1 MRPKI
6 LRWILSQPELRPA
19 LQALLHPEV
28 LQVWRF
34 DLISWADAP
43 PAPSISGLFK
53 WRQFE
58 PEVILLAVG
67 WYLRFSLSYREVEE
81 LLAERGLWVDHVTVW
96 RWVQRYAPEL
106 QRRLRRHLKPT
117 SDSWRVDE
125 TYIRIKG
132 KWRYLYRA
140 VDSTGATLDFLLSAK
155 QDAAAAKRFLAKAL
169 GQQNHPAPRVIN
181 TDGHAAYPPA
191 IAQLKSE
198 GTLDSGCQHRPVPY
212 LNNVLEQDHRAIKR
226 RVNASQG
233 FRSFWAAWRTLAGY
247 EVIHMI
253 RKGQA
258 CGSAPA
264 ARVGLLHRFIVGM
277 FGIEV

>member
-1 MRPKI
+1 MALPVSGGGLHRRDP
-6 LRWILSQPELRPA
+6 RLSPLG
-19 LQALLHPEV
+19 QA
-28 LQVWRF
+28 
-34 DLISWADAP
+34 
-43 PAPSISGLFK
+43 G
-53 WRQFE
+53 
-58 PEVILLAVG
+58 
-67 WYLRFSLSYREVEE
+67 
-81 LLAERGLWVDHVTVW
+81 RG
-96 RWVQRYAPEL
+96 R
-106 QRRLRRHLKPT
+106 
-117 SDSWRVDE
+117 
-125 TYIRIKG
+125 G
-132 KWRYLYRA
+132 
-140 VDSTGATLDFLLSAK
+140 
-155 QDAAAAKRFLAKAL
+155 KAL
-169 GQQNHPAPRVIN
+169 PGQSLGSTEPPCATRVIN

-247 EVIHMI
+247 EIIHMI

-258 CGSAPA
+258 SGSAPP

>member
-1 MRPKI
+1 MFC
-6 LRWILSQPELRPA
+6 
-19 LQALLHPEV
+19 V
-28 LQVWRF
+28 
-34 DLISWADAP
+34 
-43 PAPSISGLFK
+43 PSISGLFK

-96 RWVQRYAPEL
+96 RWVQRY
-106 QRRLRRHLKPT
+106 
-117 SDSWRVDE
+117 E

-140 VDSTGATLDFLLSAK
+140 VDSSGATLDF
-155 QDAAAAKRFLAKAL
+155 
-169 GQQNHPAPRVIN
+169 QQNHPAPRVIN

-258 CGSAPA
+258 CGSAPT
-264 ARVGLLHRFIVGM
+264 RVGLLHHFILGM